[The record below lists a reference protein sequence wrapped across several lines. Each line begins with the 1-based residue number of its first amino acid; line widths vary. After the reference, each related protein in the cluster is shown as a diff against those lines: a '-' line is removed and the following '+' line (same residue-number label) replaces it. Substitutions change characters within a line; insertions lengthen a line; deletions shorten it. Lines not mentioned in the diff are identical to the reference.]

1 MEVSITRNGR
11 IATLTFESG
20 SMHRRLR
27 EDLWES
33 ILLVDDDPDVDAVI
47 VTGRRNVFLA
57 GADLKEVLALDSEAA
72 VADFLELPHRLV
84 DKFCHSKKLL
94 IAAINGYCLG
104 GGLELALSCDIR
116 FAVSD
121 FCDSEGRPIPFIGFP
136 ETQIGLT
143 PALGGAHLAATV
155 VGVGRAKELLFDAR
169 PITAQRAYEIGLVNR
184 LAPRASLLAETEAAA
199 CGFVRNSGLALSVT
213 KRLLAA
219 SPYAPGLKSALGDA
233 CHAFAECCAS
243 AETRDRIVRSR
254 EEQRRKFRSLA
265 GAA

>member
-33 ILLVDDDPDVDAVI
+33 ILLLDEDSDVDAVI

-57 GADLKEVLALDSEAA
+57 GADLKEVLALENEAA
-72 VADFLELPHRLV
+72 VAEFLSLPHRLV
-84 DKFCHSKKLL
+84 NKFCHAKKLL

-104 GGLELALSCDIR
+104 GGLELALACDIR
-116 FAVSD
+116 VAVDD
-121 FCDSEGRPIPFIGFP
+121 FCDSAGRPIPFIGFP

-155 VGVGRAKELLFDAR
+155 IGVGRAKELLFDAR

-184 LAPRASLLAETEAAA
+184 LVPRANLLAETEAA
-199 CGFVRNSGLALSVT
+199 VNSYLNNSGLALSAT
-213 KRLLAA
+213 KRLLGE
-219 SPYAPGLKSALGDA
+219 SPYSPNLDGALCDA
-233 CHAFAECCAS
+233 MHAFAECCIS
-243 AETRDRIVRSR
+243 GETRDRIARSR
-254 EEQRRKFRSLA
+254 EAQRQRFRNVA